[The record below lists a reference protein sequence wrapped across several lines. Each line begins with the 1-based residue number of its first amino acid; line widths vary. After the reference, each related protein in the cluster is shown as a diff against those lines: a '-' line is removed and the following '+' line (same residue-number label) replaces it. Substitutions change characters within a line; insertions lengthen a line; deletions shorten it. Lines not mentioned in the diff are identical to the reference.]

1 MELTNLNKD
10 RKLRR
15 KPSIDLSTMVYGKL
29 PPQAKDLEE
38 AVLGAILLEKSAFD
52 TVVEILKPE
61 CFYVEGNQR
70 IFRAMQGLAQMSRP
84 IDILTVVDELKT
96 REELDIA
103 GGAYYV
109 TKLTNAVVSSANIEA
124 HARIILQKFIQREL
138 IRISGEIIGDAYED
152 STDVFD
158 LLDDAESKLFEI
170 TNNHLRKNFDSID
183 TVLVKTIQRIEDLRN
198 KNEDFS
204 GVPSG
209 FPSLDR
215 ITYGWQSTDLIVLA
229 ARPSVGKTAFA
240 LNLARSAALHPT
252 KSTPVAIFSLEM
264 SASQLVQRILSA
276 ESEIWL
282 EKIARGKLEEHEMKQ
297 LYAKGIQRLAQAPIF
312 IDDTAAL
319 NIFELR
325 AKCRRLK
332 NKHHVGLI
340 IIDYLQLMSGTGE
353 NRNSNREQEIS
364 RISRDLK
371 GLAKEL
377 QVPIIALS
385 QLSREV
391 EKRKEGNKMPQLSDL
406 RECVTGD
413 TLVWLTDG
421 SRRPIKDLVGQQV
434 NLWTLDQD
442 HQLTESISEC
452 IWRVG
457 EKEIFELCLA
467 SGRTLKAS
475 AEHRILCFDGWN
487 TFAKIK
493 AGDRVAVSKENPAST
508 QDLVEKNSGFANG
521 LQKSAQVPWSSH
533 LRASFSNT
541 RQLTTF
547 EYPMPEDDHQTLV
560 QTAVFWDPVVAVLP
574 CGKEQVYDLTVN
586 DTHNWFANE
595 GIVTHNSGAIE
606 QDADLVMFLYR
617 PEYYDITSNEFG
629 ENNKGETHVRIAKHR
644 NGSLETIKLKALLHI
659 QKFIEEDSSGYD
671 KPGLPPGSWKPVQ
684 DPEGGGGAK
693 LYIQAGSKMNDLPMD
708 ED

>member
-15 KPSIDLSTMVYGKL
+15 TSSIDLSTMLYGKL

-61 CFYVEGNQR
+61 CFYVEGHQR
-70 IFRAMQGLAQMSRP
+70 IFRAMQGLANLSRP
-84 IDILTVVDELKT
+84 IDILTVVEELKT
-96 REELDIA
+96 REELEMT
-103 GGAYYV
+103 GGAYYI
-109 TKLTNAVVSSANIEA
+109 TKLTNSVVSSANIEA

-138 IRISGEIIGDAYED
+138 IRISGEIIGEAYED

-158 LLDDAESKLFEI
+158 LLDHAESKLFEI
-170 TNNHLRKNFDSID
+170 TNNHLRKNFDSLD
-183 TVLVKTIQRIEDLRN
+183 TVLVQTIQRIEDLRN
-198 KNEDFS
+198 RNEDFS

-209 FPSLDR
+209 FASLDR

-252 KSTPVAIFSLEM
+252 KPTSVAIFSLEM
-264 SASQLVQRILSA
+264 SAGQLVQRILSA

-297 LYAKGIQRLAQAPIF
+297 LYAKGIQKLAQAPIF

-406 RECVTGD
+406 RE
-413 TLVWLTDG
+413 
-421 SRRPIKDLVGQQV
+421 
-434 NLWTLDQD
+434 
-442 HQLTESISEC
+442 
-452 IWRVG
+452 
-457 EKEIFELCLA
+457 
-467 SGRTLKAS
+467 
-475 AEHRILCFDGWN
+475 
-487 TFAKIK
+487 
-493 AGDRVAVSKENPAST
+493 
-508 QDLVEKNSGFANG
+508 
-521 LQKSAQVPWSSH
+521 
-533 LRASFSNT
+533 
-541 RQLTTF
+541 
-547 EYPMPEDDHQTLV
+547 
-560 QTAVFWDPVVAVLP
+560 
-574 CGKEQVYDLTVN
+574 
-586 DTHNWFANE
+586 
-595 GIVTHNSGAIE
+595 SGAIE

-617 PEYYDITSNEFG
+617 PEYYDITANEFG
-629 ENNKGETHVRIAKHR
+629 ESNKGETHVRIAKHR

-659 QKFIEEDSSGYD
+659 QKFIEDDPNGFD
-671 KPGLPPGSWKPVQ
+671 NPGLPPGSWKPVQ
-684 DPEGGGGAK
+684 DPEGSQGGAK
-693 LYIQAGSKMNDLPMD
+693 LYIQAGSRMNDLPMD